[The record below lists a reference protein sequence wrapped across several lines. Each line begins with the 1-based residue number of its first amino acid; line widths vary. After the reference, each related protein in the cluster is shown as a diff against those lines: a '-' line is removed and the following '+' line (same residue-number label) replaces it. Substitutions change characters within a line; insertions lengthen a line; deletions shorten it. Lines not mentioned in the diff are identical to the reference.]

1 MNISKSK
8 LWLIITIIIGLVTTA
23 LVMSYINGITKSAD
37 SQPTEKVVIM
47 VKKIKQG
54 TMLTKEM
61 LKTVEMPTKYIQP
74 QWAKDL
80 DTVLNKY
87 ALVDLEQNDVIIL
100 SQLTT
105 QKDANQ
111 LTYKVPKGTR
121 AVTTAVTPP
130 SGVAGHL
137 KPGDYVDVL
146 VVYKLKDTNSEAEEH
161 EVVTAIQSV
170 EVLAVGPDLQRKE
183 GVQAVENVTMAL
195 VPRDAQLLALGESI
209 GKIKLTLRSAGE
221 TKTER
226 MNSVNLSQFLVM
238 YP

>member
-23 LVMSYINGITKSAD
+23 LIMSYISRITKAAN
-37 SQPTEKVVIM
+37 SQPTEKIVLT

-61 LKTVEMPTKYIQP
+61 LKTVEIPTKYIQP

-80 DTVLNKY
+80 NSVLNKY
-87 ALVDLEQNDVIIL
+87 TLVDLEENDVVIL

-105 QKDANQ
+105 EKDANQ
-111 LTYKVPKGTR
+111 LAYKVPKGKR

-130 SGVAGHL
+130 SGIAGHV

-146 VVYKLKDTNSEAEEH
+146 VTYKTKDPGSEKELHA
-161 EVVTAIQSV
+161 VVTLVQNV

-183 GVQAVENVTMAL
+183 GVQAVENVTLAL
-195 VPRDAQLLALGESI
+195 LPKDAQLLAFGESL

-221 TKTER
+221 SGTEKL
-226 MNSVNLSQFLVM
+226 NSVNLNKFLGM